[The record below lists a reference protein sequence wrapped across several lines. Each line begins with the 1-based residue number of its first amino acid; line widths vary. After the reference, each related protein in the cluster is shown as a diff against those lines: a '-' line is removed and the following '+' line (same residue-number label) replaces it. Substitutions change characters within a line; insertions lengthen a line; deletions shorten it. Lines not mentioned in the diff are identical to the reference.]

1 MHVMRA
7 CYQYLLMLEHVRNDA
22 SRGAT
27 IDTDVGFDPTLS
39 STPFGSYSCSY
50 GWRGV
55 EVSEQFIG
63 DTLIQ
68 EYKEQKPYLYG
79 MLKGVFGRYWRSDH
93 TRKIAKKVEL
103 QTGDVWSYCI
113 QNEYWETV
121 SWVMVGANSD
131 NVLDNCYMGLTKR

>member
-1 MHVMRA
+1 
-7 CYQYLLMLEHVRNDA
+7 MLEHVRNDA
-22 SRGAT
+22 SSGAT

-50 GWRGV
+50 DWRGV

-79 MLKGVFGRYWRSDH
+79 MLKGVFGSLLEVGPH
-93 TRKIAKKVEL
+93 TQNCKEGGTSNRCCLVVLHSERVL
-103 QTGDVWSYCI
+103 GDC
-113 QNEYWETV
+113 
-121 SWVMVGANSD
+121 
-131 NVLDNCYMGLTKR
+131 VLGDGGG

>member
-1 MHVMRA
+1 M
-7 CYQYLLMLEHVRNDA
+7 
-22 SRGAT
+22 
-27 IDTDVGFDPTLS
+27 
-39 STPFGSYSCSY
+39 
-50 GWRGV
+50 
-55 EVSEQFIG
+55 SEQFIG

-79 MLKGVFGRYWRSDH
+79 MLKGVFGRYWRSIH